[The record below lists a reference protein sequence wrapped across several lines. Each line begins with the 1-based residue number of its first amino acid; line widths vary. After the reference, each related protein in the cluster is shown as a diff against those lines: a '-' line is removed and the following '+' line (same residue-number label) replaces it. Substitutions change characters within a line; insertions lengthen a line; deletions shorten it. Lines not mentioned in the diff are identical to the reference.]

1 MVESRVHAGKQDEHR
16 RYGHDTEAAQ
26 LHQDDED
33 PVAEPGER
41 GADVDDGKSG
51 DADGGSRREQRLQKV
66 DRFAR
71 RNRQVEKYGPD
82 GYDEQIAQHDQRE
95 GIRLFFRL
103 EDVLGSRIRES
114 LVLGT

>member
-1 MVESRVHAGKQDEHR
+1 MENNRKKDMAVEREIAAFLDEHL
-16 RYGHDTEAAQ
+16 YSNKEIFTE
-26 LHQDDED
+26 
-33 PVAEPGER
+33 
-41 GADVDDGKSG
+41 
-51 DADGGSRREQRLQKV
+51 
-66 DRFAR
+66 FAR
-71 RNRQVEKYGPD
+71 TD